1 MNATIEHD
9 YLAELS
15 SAVACYLRT
24 LGAVGDCLGQA
35 CPETGPAYRKRMA
48 QLRSRLSFQ
57 PTRETIQE
65 SVETVEAEL
74 KDYAMV
80 AARDRDQRDLDLRR
94 AIFRLE
100 DLIEA
105 MALRRD
111 CHGSRLRE
119 LAVRIETNDP
129 ADHTRNTQTA
139 ADLRRFVEGMSE
151 ETKSMLDRLREEM
164 ATVEERLRGDQ
175 STDPSTGLLNLREMT
190 RQIEAY
196 RAGGLSFSLLRFE
209 LRGPI
214 GEQVMRQAAAKL
226 EKQFRH
232 RDRIA
237 RWGEREFLVLF
248 LGPPE
253 VAESRT
259 AQVVRLLEARY
270 DLESGAY
277 VEITAQAHLTHQELA
292 LA

>member
-1 MNATIEHD
+1 VSATTERD

-15 SAVACYLRT
+15 SAVACYLRI
-24 LGAVGDCLGQA
+24 LAAVGDCLGQA

-48 QLRSRLSFQ
+48 QLCSSLSFQ

-65 SVETVEAEL
+65 SVATVEAEL

-119 LAVRIETNDP
+119 LAVRTETNDP
-129 ADHTRNTQTA
+129 ADHTHNNQTA
-139 ADLRRFVEGMSE
+139 ADLRRLVEGMSDQ
-151 ETKSMLDRLREEM
+151 TKSTLDRLREEM
-164 ATVEERLRGDQ
+164 VTVEERLRGDQ

-226 EKQFRH
+226 QKQFRH

-253 VAESRT
+253 IAESHT
-259 AQVVRLLEARY
+259 AQVVRLLETRY

-277 VEITAQAHLTHQELA
+277 VEITAQARLTHQALA

>member
-1 MNATIEHD
+1 MNATTERD

-15 SAVACYLRT
+15 SAVACYLRI
-24 LGAVGDCLGQA
+24 LAAVGDCLGQA

-74 KDYAMV
+74 KDYATV

-94 AIFRLE
+94 AIFRVE

-111 CHGSRLRE
+111 CHESRLRE
-119 LAVRIETNDP
+119 LAVRMETNDP

-139 ADLRRFVEGMSE
+139 ADLRRFVEGMSD

-253 VAESRT
+253 IAESRT
-259 AQVVRLLEARY
+259 AQVVRSLEARY
-270 DLESGAY
+270 DLESGAC
-277 VEITAQAHLTHQELA
+277 VEITVQAHLTHQELA
-292 LA
+292 LV